1 MENKENI
8 DTKPKNPEKK
18 KRTYKGFFKKVY
30 NSIVKIERYPE
41 MAAEGLPKAFSYFAK
56 LVAIFAIIS
65 CLGTIYNLNLMLK
78 SGAEYLK
85 NEFPNFVYQD
95 GQLNIESE
103 NPIIYDNNEEFG
115 KIIIDTNLED
125 EKKITEY
132 TNEITQNENGLVI
145 LKEQIKVKT
154 QSVMGIAS
162 YNYGELF
169 GQMGITSFNKETV
182 VNFINSSQ
190 IYSLYASVFVMIFIY
205 TFVIYFLNLI
215 TYVIFVSI
223 FGCIVNL
230 MTKLR
235 MRYVAIFNMS
245 IYSITLSTILYMI
258 YLGINIFTPFTIKY
272 FEPMYISIATIYL
285 IAAILILKSET
296 IKRQME
302 IIKIQEVQ
310 KKVREDMQR
319 RETEEKNE
327 NKKQGKDKED
337 ENKEKNEQKEEKE
350 KNKEEQK
357 DKKEKQENGEAGT
370 CNDSI

>member
-85 NEFPNFVYQD
+85 KEFPNFVYQD

-258 YLGINIFTPFTIKY
+258 YLGINIFTPFAIKY

-327 NKKQGKDKED
+327 NKKQGKDKEN
-337 ENKEKNEQKEEKE
+337 ENEEQNEQKE
-350 KNKEEQK
+350 KNKEEPK
-357 DKKEKQENGEAGT
+357 DQKEKQENGETGT